1 MQNSVRP
8 RAFGARRLGLL
19 RPWKTARTAK
29 KELAVAALLLSSIF
43 LACSACQARDYYI
56 SPAGDGTTGLSWSTA
71 LRNIPPLNFGI
82 SPIQPGDRIILD
94 GGTGGV
100 TYTTALDIGVS
111 GTATNPITIMQS
123 PEPGHNG
130 RVTLS
135 GFVGG
140 AQVRLPVGV
149 RLAGSYIRMY
159 GSRRGGLRI
168 SDYLFQGVAVTG
180 SNNWLSNLEIAGV
193 FGPIINPS
201 KVPGVG
207 LLFAGNNNVYKCLDI
222 FNCLL
227 MAQQGFP
234 TSESNSDFER
244 CWFFDTYNRS
254 AGGFVVNG
262 GREDSRVEVSNC
274 VFGPG
279 LAQGLINK
287 SSSGFLAVNGS
298 LFLNASQDNI
308 MLSGAAGTSRTVL
321 RRNTAFM
328 TDANYLGLPHNNL
341 NYNSNGNLT
350 VVNSIFY
357 GGLIRA
363 DAAARAKAS
372 GNFQYNVL
380 GNTVLLA
387 STLADPQFRQA
398 ELIKALKGTTPL
410 KEQAAADFT
419 LADCSPASGKGARA
433 TSVKVLNKAFASYF
447 FP

>member
-1 MQNSVRP
+1 MQSP
-8 RAFGARRLGLL
+8 IGLRALGAQRLGLH
-19 RPWKTARTAK
+19 RPWKTFKTSKKVLAFTALFLSFVS
-29 KELAVAALLLSSIF
+29 LASSP
-43 LACSACQARDYYI
+43 CQARDYYI
-56 SPAGDGTTGLSWSTA
+56 SPTGDGTTGLSWSTA
-71 LRNIPPLNFGI
+71 LRHIPPLNFGI

-94 GGTGGV
+94 GGVRGV

-149 RLAGSYIRMY
+149 RMAGSHIRMY

-193 FGPIINPS
+193 YGPIINPS
-201 KVPGVG
+201 KSPGLG

-234 TSESNSDFER
+234 TSESNSEFDR

-287 SSSGFLAVNGS
+287 SASGFLAVNGS
-298 LFLNASQDNI
+298 LFLNASQDNV
-308 MLSGAAGTSRTVL
+308 LLAETAGTSRTVL

-328 TDANYLGLPHNNL
+328 TDANNLGLPHNNL
-341 NYNSNGNLT
+341 NYNGNGNLT

-363 DAAARAKAS
+363 EAAARARVS

-387 STLADPQFRQA
+387 PALVDPQFREA
-398 ELIKALKGTTPL
+398 SVIRALQGATPL
-410 KEQAAADFT
+410 KEQAGTNFA
-419 LADCSPASGKGARA
+419 LADSSPATGKGARA
-433 TSVKVLNKAFASYF
+433 TAVSILNKAFTSF
-447 FP
+447 FVP